1 MTFWC
6 NRMTADRYGR
16 TVRRSRVCPISDGP
30 AAARFA
36 VRRRREVPRC
46 PAVAWQHGEPTGSS
60 SPDGD
65 VLFARVRSIPEFV
78 KVVGIAATWS
88 SQQHRDARGGQ
99 MLPTWGAERT
109 RRVNSLDS
117 WLAPAPI
124 WRPGPP
130 HPGAARHAGAVIPRR
145 RLRGRTGRY
154 GRPIEPSARSSGS
167 AARGS
172 APARPGRPASTRA
185 GRTPWASMSGS

>member
-1 MTFWC
+1 M
-6 NRMTADRYGR
+6 
-16 TVRRSRVCPISDGP
+16 
-30 AAARFA
+30 
-36 VRRRREVPRC
+36 RRRREVPRC

-130 HPGAARHAGAVIPRR
+130 HPGAARQAGAVIPRR
-145 RLRGRTGRY
+145 RLRTGRLDTGDLSSRRR
-154 GRPIEPSARSSGS
+154 GRPVRPREDQPLLVPVDRLAPEPAGHRGLPCPVLDDATTCDATICATQISG
-167 AARGS
+167 AW
-172 APARPGRPASTRA
+172 
-185 GRTPWASMSGS
+185 RTS